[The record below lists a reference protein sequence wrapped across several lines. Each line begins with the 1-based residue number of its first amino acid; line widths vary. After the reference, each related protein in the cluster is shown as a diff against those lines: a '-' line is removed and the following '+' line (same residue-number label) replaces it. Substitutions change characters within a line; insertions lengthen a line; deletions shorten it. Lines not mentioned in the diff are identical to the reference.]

1 MSDFDGV
8 AKLKLRGRPGRAF
21 TLVELLIVVAI
32 IGILSGVLLTVLNPG
47 RFQKRARDT
56 RRKGDLGAIQTAVE
70 MYYSEEGE
78 YPNTDTVPFGSVWMK
93 DGITY
98 LKNVP
103 QDPLSAQSYCYEKI
117 GTSGYILCAKP
128 ELSISGGTTTRGST
142 CTSAY
147 GYCVTNP
154 F

>member
-1 MSDFDGV
+1 MLDFGETV
-8 AKLKLRGRPGRAF
+8 KLRERPGRAF
-21 TLVELLIVVAI
+21 TLIELLIVVAI

-56 RRKGDLGAIQTAVE
+56 RRQSDLGAVQTAIE
-70 MYYSEEGE
+70 MYYSEKGN
-78 YPNTDTVPFGSVWMK
+78 YPNTNDVPFGSAWTV

-98 LKNVP
+98 LKSVP
-103 QDPLSAQSYCYEKI
+103 QDPLSTQSYCYEKT

>member
-1 MSDFDGV
+1 
-8 AKLKLRGRPGRAF
+8 LGRPTGF
-21 TLVELLIVVAI
+21 TLIELLIVVAI
-32 IGILSGVLLTVLNPG
+32 IGILSGIVLTIINPG

-56 RRKGDLGAIQTAVE
+56 RRKSDLGAIQTAIE
-70 MYYSEEGE
+70 MYYSEKGV
-78 YPNTDTVPFGSVWMK
+78 YPISVPFGSVWMK
-93 DGITY
+93 DSITY

>member
-1 MSDFDGV
+1 MLDFGETV
-8 AKLKLRGRPGRAF
+8 KLRERPGRAF
-21 TLVELLIVVAI
+21 TLIELLIVVAI

-56 RRKGDLGAIQTAVE
+56 RRKSDLGAIQTAVE
-70 MYYSEEGE
+70 MYYSENGD
-78 YPNTDTVPFGSVWMK
+78 YPASVPFGSQWSAG
-93 DGITY
+93 GITY
-98 LKNVP
+98 LKSVP
-103 QDPLSAQSYCYEKI
+103 QDPLSTQSYCYEKT